1 MPRKIEPLTGGLV
14 TDRDPAL
21 LKPGQL
27 SDIRNMVYKNGAT
40 QLERA
45 PGRAAFGTV
54 SAVAT
59 GVVGL
64 RDISFDNGDHYLVAM
79 AGTKYRT
86 SPVAD
91 TGTFTDLAT
100 ITAGTSLEVVQYRNR
115 FFLMNGA
122 ANSPTGIGSNTVV
135 YMSATAVGTAPSS
148 RQHGMAPVVAAP
160 TVTTAAGLF
169 SQLATGYYEYWT
181 TEVARVQQDGATV
194 VLESAFSAETGPAT
208 VLVSTTAVAPTIVI
222 PTIRNANTTHVRIYR
237 SPVKTLAG
245 DRKFPTGFLVSE
257 VGVSSAVTGQ
267 VDTFTAA
274 SASSFP
280 SAYNSSGFYFGW
292 TSPSS
297 LGADDA
303 AYASGS
309 VGATRADVSQAAYGF
324 TFGGGIAGSI
334 RGIEVEIQGY
344 VSIGT
349 APVAIQ
355 ATIGRRDAVTGGFDL
370 SGRGPGQPVE
380 TAAKSG
386 MITSTSAGAPVTITL
401 GSPTDRWFSTDKA
414 NSLVDTDF
422 SGSKLMVV
430 LTTTDPNKA
439 LGVDYV
445 KVKVYYGA
453 TTDTTIQFPTVV
465 YTFGD
470 ITSQVAKNHPP
481 PSSNTGDLFQDSLVV
496 NDVLS
501 PSLVKY
507 SFPGEPESFPPTYFI
522 DFETRDNDRVR
533 AIHVVNNHL
542 LVGLD
547 TSLWRINYL
556 PSERDSSFD
565 RGKAIE
571 AVSKTNGIVGP
582 MLCCTYAVDGGSE
595 ELAFISHKGLHTT
608 DGFNFITRSKNQDWR
623 SIISLTS
630 TSTPIALVNDP
641 ENRCLRFFYRNDSL
655 GNETYMCLWASYDR
669 GDIDGEGN
677 FKFSGPV
684 HSRNYDA
691 AGGGYSPVESACSLT
706 RSTGGTSIFIG
717 YGGTSAAAGAG
728 KVYLETGTTIPSN
741 DQTCQYTTRRMY
753 MAGMSAEWML
763 DELYGYCGTYTG
775 SPLLTYT
782 FKATKTNDT
791 GEVSK
796 GTKSITLGG
805 QKLHHVS
812 PKVMTEG
819 LRINMVCSGASAF
832 QQEHLVLGGPSYG
845 TEDAG
850 R

>member
-1 MPRKIEPLTGGLV
+1 LV
-14 TDRDPAL
+14 TDRDPAF

-45 PGRAAFGTV
+45 PGRAVFGAV

-79 AGTKYRT
+79 AGNKYRT

-91 TGTFTDLAT
+91 TGTFADLAT
-100 ITAGTSLEVVQYRNR
+100 IAAGTSLEVVQYRNR

-122 ANSPTGIGSNTVV
+122 SADASSIGTNVV
-135 YMSATAVGTAPSS
+135 AYLSATAAGTTLST
-148 RQHGMAPVVAAP
+148 RQHGLVPVIAAP
-160 TVTTAAGLF
+160 NVTTAGGGAAAVT
-169 SQLATGYYEYWT
+169 ATGYYEFWT
-181 TEVARVQQDGATV
+181 TEVAKYTQDGNTLS
-194 VLESAFSAETGPAT
+194 LESAFSSETGPTTVFISAT
-208 VLVSTTAVAPTIVI
+208 SVVPTVQRPIR
-222 PTIRNANTTHVRIYR
+222 RNASATHWRIYR
-237 SPVKTLAG
+237 SPKKDIAS
-245 DRKFPTGFLVSE
+245 DKKFPTGFMIAELATGASSQADATATVSAS
-257 VGVSSAVTGQ
+257 G
-267 VDTFTAA
+267 FAA
-274 SASSFP
+274 SAN
-280 SAYNSSGFYFGW
+280 AAGYYFGW
-292 TSPSS
+292 TTPS
-297 LGADDA
+297 AAFVDDGN
-303 AYASGS
+303 YASAT
-309 VGATRADVSQAAYGF
+309 VGGTLVENQQGYYAFPIALF
-324 TFGGGIAGSI
+324 TGAIKGII
-334 RGIEVEIQGY
+334 VEVQGY
-344 VSIGT
+344 VSAGT
-349 APVAIQ
+349 GPIPISVS
-355 ATIGRRDAVTGGFDL
+355 IGRRRSSDGRFSGKAGGTPADFGPL
-370 SGRGPGQPVE
+370 S
-380 TAAKSG
+380 ASKSG
-386 MITSTSAGAPVTITL
+386 LITSTLSGSPTTLTL
-401 GSPTDRWFSTDKA
+401 GSASDVWFPSNALIPGTFLTD
-414 NSLVDTDF
+414 VDF
-422 SGSKLMVV
+422 NPAAAEPFMVV
-430 LTTTDPNKA
+430 VSTSLPSTS

-445 KVKVYYGA
+445 KLTVHYGA
-453 TTDTTIQFPTVV
+453 TSESTIQFPTVV

-481 PSSNTGDLFQDSLVV
+481 PSSSTGDLFQDSLVV
-496 NDVLS
+496 NDVS
-501 PSLVKY
+501 NPSLVRY

-542 LVGLD
+542 VVGLD

-571 AVSKTNGIVGP
+571 AVSKTNGILGP

-608 DGFNFITRSKNQDWR
+608 DGFNFVTRSKNQDWR

-684 HSRNYDA
+684 HSRNFDS
-691 AGGGYSPVESACSLT
+691 AGGGYASVESACSVT
-706 RSTGGTSIFIG
+706 RSTGGTSIFVG
-717 YGGTSAAAGAG
+717 YGGASAAAGAG

-763 DELYGYCGTYTG
+763 DELYGYCGSYTG
-775 SPLLTYT
+775 APLLTYT
-782 FKATKTNDT
+782 MKGTKTNDT

-812 PKVMTEG
+812 PKVMVEG

-832 QQEHLVLGGPSYG
+832 QQEHLILGGPSFG
-845 TEDAG
+845 LEDSG